1 MEYFEPCDEIWHA
14 GDIGSVDV
22 AEKLAAFRPFRAV
35 YGNIDGQELRK
46 LFPQVNRFTVDGA
59 EVLIKHIGGYPG
71 KYDPSI
77 IGSLMAR
84 PPKLFISGHSHIL
97 KVKYDKTLDML
108 HINPGPAGL
117 GAAIYA
123 VRAGLRTAVI
133 DRSPVSGGQV
143 LTTYEV
149 DNYLGFPGLSGSE
162 LSDKFRMHADNL
174 GVSFITADVQGV
186 ENAAS
191 EKIVHTAEGDFVA
204 NAVILATGA
213 SHSKLGVPGE
223 EKLSGMGVSY
233 CATCDGAFF
242 RNRTVAVVGGG
253 DVAVEDA
260 VFLAGICK
268 KVYLIHRRD
277 KLRAADSLQKKLL
290 SLENVEVIWNSEV
303 KEIAGEDIVE
313 GVSVYNNVSKTQS
326 SLAVNGVFIAVGI
339 VPNTKMFQGMVE
351 MDEKGYILA
360 DETCVTSQKG
370 IFAAGDI
377 RKKTMRQIITAVA
390 DGANAVYSVQNYF
403 MEQA

>member
-1 MEYFEPCDEIWHA
+1 M
-14 GDIGSVDV
+14 
-22 AEKLAAFRPFRAV
+22 
-35 YGNIDGQELRK
+35 
-46 LFPQVNRFTVDGA
+46 
-59 EVLIKHIGGYPG
+59 
-71 KYDPSI
+71 
-77 IGSLMAR
+77 
-84 PPKLFISGHSHIL
+84 
-97 KVKYDKTLDML
+97 
-108 HINPGPAGL
+108 
-117 GAAIYA
+117 
-123 VRAGLRTAVI
+123 I

-162 LSDKFRMHADNL
+162 LSDKFKVHADNL

-191 EKIVHTAEGDFVA
+191 EKIVHTAEGDFEA
-204 NAVILATGA
+204 KAVILATGA
-213 SHSKLGVPGE
+213 SHSKLGVSGE
-223 EKLSGMGVSY
+223 ERLSGMGVSY

-277 KLRAADSLQKKLL
+277 KLRAADSLQKKLF

-303 KEIAGEDIVE
+303 KEIMGEDIVE
-313 GVSVYNNVSKTQS
+313 GISVYNNVSAVQS

-339 VPNTKMFQGMVE
+339 VPNTELFQGMVE
-351 MDEKGYILA
+351 MDAKGYILA
-360 DETCVTSQKG
+360 DETCVTSKEG

-377 RKKTMRQIITAVA
+377 RKKPMRQIITAVA